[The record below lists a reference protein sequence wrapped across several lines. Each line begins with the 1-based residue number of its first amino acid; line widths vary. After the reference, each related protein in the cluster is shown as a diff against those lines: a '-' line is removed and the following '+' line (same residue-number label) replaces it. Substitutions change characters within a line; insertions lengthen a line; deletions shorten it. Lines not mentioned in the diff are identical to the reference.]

1 MKKEPES
8 EDKDEERKNSDK
20 SEPAEGTDR
29 SSEKPRLVLD
39 ANGNIVFSKN
49 IKSKKQKEKEKTKE
63 KEKEKASVGESQNPS
78 ENLGNENSDKMSNL
92 QKTPTIQISFSNENN
107 LKSEEHKENDNSL
120 IKINVEPL
128 DSSLLNASYIDAFER
143 I

>member
-92 QKTPTIQISFSNENN
+92 QKTPNIQISFSNENN

-128 DSSLLNASYIDAFER
+128 DSSLLNASCIDAFER